1 MTSRHCKPNIWGAEM
16 YTKSSLLLAT
26 ALTFASVAFAAPVT
40 QFAPRSISRG
50 LDTVLQYDG
59 SGVILV
65 QNRGRGG
72 GGQRAGGGG
81 GQRAAGANRGGNFN
95 TNDFHRDVANS
106 RNTNV
111 NRNATVNRNTNVNA
125 NRNVNVNGGCCNGNY
140 DSGPN
145 WGASRRASR
154 SVLSLVRPRIPPPNP
169 PPMQR
174 LLQPIRPVTSRRH
187 RIKHITI
194 AC

>member
-1 MTSRHCKPNIWGAEM
+1 M

-26 ALTFASVAFAAPVT
+26 ALAFASVGFAAPVT
-40 QFAPRSISRG
+40 QLASRSISRE
-50 LDTVLQYDG
+50 LDTVRQPDG

-72 GGQRAGGGG
+72 GGQRAGGSG

-106 RNTNV
+106 RNTS
-111 NRNATVNRNTNVNA
+111 VNRNTTVNRSANVNA
-125 NRNVNVNGGCCNGNY
+125 NRNVNINGGCCNGNY

-145 WGASRRASR
+145 WGGVAAGVAVGAVVGAAANSAAQSTTYAA
-154 SVLSLVRPRIPPPNP
+154 PPPTYPPGYVAP
-169 PPMQR
+169 PPY
-174 LLQPIRPVTSRRH
+174 
-187 RIKHITI
+187 
-194 AC
+194 